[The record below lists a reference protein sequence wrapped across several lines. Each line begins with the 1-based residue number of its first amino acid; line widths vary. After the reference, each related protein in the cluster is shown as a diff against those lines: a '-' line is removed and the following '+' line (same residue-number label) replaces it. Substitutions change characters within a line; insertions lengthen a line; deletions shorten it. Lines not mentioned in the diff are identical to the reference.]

1 MTGSAGAPRIPRPL
15 LLHLICHMFGT
26 KKVCRERAELETKI
40 SECIGSLAELT
51 VNGLAVPSRDR
62 TEGKS
67 DLAAFQKAQ
76 TALNA
81 RLTALRECLEAHRE
95 WHHC

>member
-1 MTGSAGAPRIPRPL
+1 
-15 LLHLICHMFGT
+15 MFGT